1 MYPGLLCLSSL
12 LPRLGQTLSVRG
24 EDIGEDMF
32 CEALGRAVEQ
42 WPGAKL
48 LDHVCVESSILGK
61 LLHRLPPILELTA
74 SQPIPTLLGD
84 LEKGGKT
91 QPPLLL
97 LKQSFPIPNSHP
109 ACCSHSFFLS

>member
-32 CEALGRAVEQ
+32 SEALGRAVEQ

-61 LLHRLPPILELTA
+61 LLHRLPPIFELTA
-74 SQPIPTLLGD
+74 PQPIPILLGD
-84 LEKGGKT
+84 L
-91 QPPLLL
+91 
-97 LKQSFPIPNSHP
+97 
-109 ACCSHSFFLS
+109 